1 MIGNVEIDESRFN
14 IISQSINKD
23 LEVVG
28 LLNDI
33 MDDIIEYYN
42 NKLKFGDDTHDYVSM
57 SFHDNLENLNIL
69 KLKTT
74 DYYTKSKYN
83 TDVEDSNEYDL
94 DNYVLTG
101 EIEGELTNVKD
112 NFNKYT
118 RDISANYCS
127 NKLNHKKYESLLTE
141 NDIVILN
148 SILKEITYEDIPKY
162 TFPTQPDIV
171 TIGGGDYLKNHT
183 YSISKS
189 LDIQEKLRKHIE
201 DINDSISDY
210 FKKLNELMYYSI
222 FIINEPE
229 LKPYNSILFTAI
241 YSNIGIKLT
250 LSCSTIPLKLIFC
263 CFAIVILY
271 VLLLAQFLRTD
282 LG

>member
-1 MIGNVEIDESRFN
+1 MFKNYFELIDKFKNNTIDFERLKTEIQGEFSSFFEKINDIDNTYFKTVDDELKKHKLYFYENLLIDSNIYDDVITYSDFIEKMIGNVEIDESRFN

-127 NKLNHKKYESLLTE
+127 NKLNHKKY
-141 NDIVILN
+141 
-148 SILKEITYEDIPKY
+148 
-162 TFPTQPDIV
+162 
-171 TIGGGDYLKNHT
+171 
-183 YSISKS
+183 
-189 LDIQEKLRKHIE
+189 
-201 DINDSISDY
+201 
-210 FKKLNELMYYSI
+210 
-222 FIINEPE
+222 
-229 LKPYNSILFTAI
+229 
-241 YSNIGIKLT
+241 
-250 LSCSTIPLKLIFC
+250 
-263 CFAIVILY
+263 
-271 VLLLAQFLRTD
+271 
-282 LG
+282 